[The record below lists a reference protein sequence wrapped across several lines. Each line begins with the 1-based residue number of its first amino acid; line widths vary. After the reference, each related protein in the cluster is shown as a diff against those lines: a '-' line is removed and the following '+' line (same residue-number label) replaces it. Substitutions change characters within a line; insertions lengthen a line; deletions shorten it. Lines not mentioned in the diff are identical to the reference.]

1 MLAFTHI
8 AKAAECSGTGVSQ
21 CNQSKT
27 QSVCGTTFRKT
38 SPQLQCAWDGST
50 CRANGATCGCSKDT
64 DCTYNG
70 GKCNTSNGTCSYGNQ
85 YNAE

>member
-1 MLAFTHI
+1 MLAFINI
-8 AKAAECSGTGVSQ
+8 AKATECFGTGVSQ

-27 QSVCGTTFRKT
+27 QSVYGTTYRKT
-38 SPQLQCAWDGST
+38 SQQLQCPWDGSP
-50 CRANGATCGCSKDT
+50 CWANDDACGCSKDT
-64 DCTYNG
+64 DFSYNG